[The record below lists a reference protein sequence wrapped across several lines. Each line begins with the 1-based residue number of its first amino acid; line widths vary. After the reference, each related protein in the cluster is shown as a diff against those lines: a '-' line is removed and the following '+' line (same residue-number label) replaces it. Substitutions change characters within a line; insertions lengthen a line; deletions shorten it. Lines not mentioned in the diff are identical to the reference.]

1 MFYIQQ
7 ESEHDCLFTCIKIL
21 LANLNK
27 DNNYLYLS
35 SPFNLKE
42 NVSLLKGK
50 EEAKKYR
57 LTLGAYKVEDKDNL
71 SKDDKLPFIAV
82 INERNSKHAILVYK
96 VSKNYVYCLD
106 PATGKRKIKYDVFT
120 ELWTG
125 EMLAYEDHDEYEC
138 PIKKIDLLKPNEK
151 VLCFL
156 FPLISVLF
164 CLGGLYFIKKDSY
177 FIIPLTLLVFMIIS
191 EILQK
196 KFMIH
201 IASLL
206 DERIS
211 EEFNDIKGHDYYGF
225 HYVFE
230 NYKKY
235 LLINNVSFYSSAFIS
250 LLLIALLIING
261 KSNIVLVVF
270 NIFLAVLSTLVIMP
284 KLNKKIDK
292 ISKNEESLKFMKN
305 KSDAFNTIDE
315 VRNESYTYGTIA
327 TTLKYT
333 VYAFD
338 FILVFL
344 MMLMNKICNVPYII
358 CYFCMEIYL
367 YQNLCNLLSIKEDKK
382 KQDNLLVKLNSYFE
396 KNSHKDY

>member
-27 DNNYLYLS
+27 DSNYLYLA

-50 EEAKKYR
+50 EEAKKYH

-71 SKDDKLPFIAV
+71 SNKDKLPFIAV
-82 INERNSKHAILVYK
+82 IEENKRKHAIVVYK
-96 VSKNYVYCLD
+96 VANKNVYSID
-106 PATGKRKIKYDVFT
+106 PAIGKRKIDFDTFT
-120 ELWTG
+120 EFWTG
-125 EMLAYEDHDEYEC
+125 EMLSYEDHEKYEC
-138 PIKKIDLLKPNEK
+138 PIKKMDLLKPSEK

-156 FPLISVLF
+156 FPLVSILF

-201 IASLL
+201 IASML
-206 DERIS
+206 DERIN
-211 EEFNDIKGHDYYGF
+211 EEIIDIKGHDYYGF

-235 LLINNVSFYSSAFIS
+235 LLINNISFYSSAFIS
-250 LLLIALLIING
+250 LLLAALLIING
-261 KSNIVLVVF
+261 KT
-270 NIFLAVLSTLVIMP
+270 NIFLVAFNIILAILSTLVIMP
-284 KLNKKIDK
+284 RLNKKVDK
-292 ISKNEESLKFMKN
+292 ISKNEESLKYIKN
-305 KSDAFNTIDE
+305 KNDAFEKIDE
-315 VRNESYTYGTIA
+315 LRNDSYSYGTIM
-327 TTLKYT
+327 TTVKYT
-333 VYAFD
+333 VYALD
-338 FILVFL
+338 FILVFM
-344 MMLMNKICNVPYII
+344 MMLINKICNVPYII

-367 YQNLCNLLSIKEDKK
+367 YQNLCSLLNFKEDKN
-382 KQDNLLVKLNSYFE
+382 KQDLLLVKLNSYLE

>member
-82 INERNSKHAILVYK
+82 TNEGNSKHAILVYK
-96 VSKNYVYCLD
+96 VSKTNVYCLD
-106 PATGKRKIKYDVFT
+106 PAKGKRKIKYDIFT

-206 DERIS
+206 DERIN

-315 VRNESYTYGTIA
+315 VRNESYTYGTIV

-333 VYAFD
+333 VYALD
-338 FILVFL
+338 FILVFM

-382 KQDNLLVKLNSYFE
+382 KQDNLLVKLN
-396 KNSHKDY
+396 KA